1 MTAFH
6 RIIANVRAALERK
19 PEPLANHA
27 PATHATVP
35 IAPNA
40 RRTEL
45 SSQFA
50 RELEGVSGH
59 FMGVLALDEANDR
72 IATIARELAVGTA
85 SFGAGVVLD
94 LEPAARALEHSGVTV
109 IRAHK
114 TSATDRPALRERIAN
129 CDLGIIE
136 ADYAI
141 ASTGTF
147 AMLGS
152 PDRPNSLTLLP
163 PTNLIVVDA
172 DRILPDLAAL
182 IAAVGPET
190 IVAHRLALVTG
201 PSRTADIEKLIVLGV
216 HGPKELYAAV
226 VWR

>member
-19 PEPLANHA
+19 PEPVANHA
-27 PATHATVP
+27 QATHATVP

-50 RELEGVSGH
+50 RELERVSGH
-59 FMGVLALDEANDR
+59 FMGVLAQDEANDR
-72 IATIARELAVGTA
+72 IVGVARDLKVGAA
-85 SFGAGVVLD
+85 SFGAGVLLN
-94 LEPAARALEHSGVTV
+94 LEPAARALDHSGVTV

-114 TSATDRPALRERIAN
+114 TSAADRPALRERIAN

-147 AMLGS
+147 AILGS

>member
-1 MTAFH
+1 MT
-6 RIIANVRAALERK
+6 V
-19 PEPLANHA
+19 
-27 PATHATVP
+27 
-35 IAPNA
+35 
-40 RRTEL
+40 
-45 SSQFA
+45 A
-50 RELEGVSGH
+50 REL
-59 FMGVLALDEANDR
+59 
-72 IATIARELAVGTA
+72 TVGTV

-201 PSRTADIEKLIVLGV
+201 PE
-216 HGPKELYAAV
+216 AAPPISKS
-226 VWR
+226 